1 MIVMIYD
8 MISAFPRRFFSAGD
22 LQFLSQGRC
31 TTHLAFGPSEL
42 ESFLCFSGILTGT
55 PFYSFSRSELAHA
68 LIYSMPG
75 ELYLQCYII
84 CPVLILTFLYV
95 HTYA

>member
-8 MISAFPRRFFSAGD
+8 MISAFPGRFFSAGD

-42 ESFLCFSGILTGT
+42 ESFFA
-55 PFYSFSRSELAHA
+55 LAG
-68 LIYSMPG
+68 Y
-75 ELYLQCYII
+75 
-84 CPVLILTFLYV
+84 
-95 HTYA
+95 